1 LNIRLFK
8 KNRTFHKWAGLICGT
23 FILILSVSGFLLMH
37 PEEFGIQKAQI
48 TGKYLPSK
56 YFNVQRANLRIQAL
70 LIPSSSSQTIFVGTN
85 IGVYRSLDSG
95 ATWKQINQGLFDQNI
110 RALSLHP
117 NFPKTVYAG
126 TTLGIF
132 KSEDEGETWSE
143 WIDESSGLTHPKIH
157 DLFIDSENPD
167 MLFAATE
174 GGIFKSLDGGESWDV
189 LYDETP
195 ILQIEPSSNNPEII
209 YAVTAKNI
217 IRTVDGGNN
226 WENVWQND
234 VTNPLSVLSLNT
246 EPEFLY
252 SGTVTGLLKSFD
264 GGRNWVKDSDF
275 SGTPVTAG
283 YIYENNLSH
292 LLFGSGEKIF
302 RSKDGGD
309 TWQPLSPL
317 IFGRNEGT
325 SITHTLTHIETL
337 GERTILAGTT
347 SGLFVSKDQ
356 GRSWENINLSGA
368 ANQLSPSEMKMDVVK
383 IITEIHNGRFF
394 GSYFILLVD
403 IATLGLIF
411 LTFSG
416 VLIAYYQSRVKKKKT
431 LQSKPDEAL
440 QRQEKADELAVESEE
455 IHDMIEHITEHIE
468 KCRLVYMDQEKKE
481 ISEVSRHLTTLDKK
495 MHSMMER
502 LKELENIN

>member
-1 LNIRLFK
+1 
-8 KNRTFHKWAGLICGT
+8 
-23 FILILSVSGFLLMH
+23 MH

-48 TGKYLPSK
+48 AGKYLPSK
-56 YFNVQRANLRIQAL
+56 YFNVERANLRIQAL
-70 LIPSSSSQTIFVGTN
+70 LIPSSVSQTIFVGTN
-85 IGVYRSLDSG
+85 IGVYRSQNSG

-117 NFPKTVYAG
+117 DFPKTVYAG
-126 TTLGIF
+126 TALGIF
-132 KSEDEGETWSE
+132 KSEDEGETWNE
-143 WIDESSGLTHPKIH
+143 WIDESSGLTNPKVH
-157 DLFIDSENPD
+157 NLSNDADDPD
-167 MLFAATE
+167 ILFAATE
-174 GGIFKSLDGGESWDV
+174 GGIFKSLDGGESWDT
-189 LYDETP
+189 LYDENP
-195 ILQIEPSSNNPEII
+195 VFQIEPSLINPQLI

-217 IRTVDGGNN
+217 IRSSDGGNN
-226 WENVWQND
+226 WVHVWQDD
-234 VTNPLSVLSLNT
+234 VTNPLSILALNT

-252 SGTVTGLLKSFD
+252 SGTQGGLLKSFNS
-264 GGRNWVKDSDF
+264 GRNWVMDQNF
-275 SGTPVTAG
+275 SSTSVTAG
-283 YIYENNLSH
+283 YVYANNLSH

-309 TWQPLSPL
+309 SWIPLAPL
-317 IFGRNEGT
+317 VFGRSEGT
-325 SITHTLTHIETL
+325 SITHTLTQIETL
-337 GERTILAGTT
+337 GKRTILTGTT
-347 SGLFVSKDQ
+347 SGLFISKDE

-411 LTFSG
+411 LTLSG
-416 VLIAYYQSRVKKKKT
+416 FLIAYYQSRAKQKKT
-431 LQSKPDEAL
+431 LQSEPDEVL
-440 QRQEKADELAVESEE
+440 QRQETADELAVESEE

>member
-8 KNRTFHKWAGLICGT
+8 KNRTFHKWAGLLCAA
-23 FILILSVSGFLLMH
+23 FVLILSVSGFLLMH

-48 TGKYLPSK
+48 SGKYLPSK
-56 YFNVQRANLRIQAL
+56 YFNVQSANLPIQAL
-70 LIPSSSSQTIFVGTN
+70 LIPSSTSQTIFVGTN
-85 IGVYRSLDSG
+85 IGVYRSQDSG
-95 ATWKQINQGLFDQNI
+95 ATWKQTNQGLFDQNI
-110 RALSLHP
+110 RALTLHP
-117 NFPKTVYAG
+117 NYPKIIYAG
-126 TTLGIF
+126 TALGIF
-132 KSEDEGETWSE
+132 KSEDEGETWNE
-143 WIDESSGLTHPKIH
+143 WIDESSGLTDPKVH
-157 DLFIDSENPD
+157 DLSIDAQDSD
-167 MLFAATE
+167 IIFAATE
-174 GGIFKSLDGGESWDV
+174 GGIYKSEDEGETWDV
-189 LYDETP
+189 LYEENP
-195 ILQIEPSSNNPEII
+195 VFQIEPSLINPQFI

-217 IRTVDGGNN
+217 IRSNDGGNN
-226 WENVWQND
+226 WANVWQDD
-234 VTNPLSVLSLNT
+234 VSNPLSILALNT

-252 SGTVTGLLKSFD
+252 SGTQGGLLKSFNS
-264 GGRNWVKDSDF
+264 GRNWVMDQNF

-283 YIYENNLSH
+283 YIYTNNLSH

-309 TWQPLSPL
+309 SWIPLAPL
-317 IFGRNEGT
+317 AFGRNKGT
-325 SITHTLTHIETL
+325 SITHTLTQIETL
-337 GERTILAGTT
+337 GKRTILTGTT
-347 SGLFVSKDQ
+347 SGLFISKDE

-403 IATLGLIF
+403 IATLGLVL

-416 VLIAYYQSRVKKKKT
+416 FLIAYYQSRIKKRKV
-431 LQSKPDEAL
+431 LQNEPDEVL
-440 QRQEKADELAVESEE
+440 QRQETTDELAVESEE

>member
-8 KNRTFHKWAGLICGT
+8 KNRTFHKWAGLLCGV

-70 LIPSSSSQTIFVGTN
+70 ITPSSSSQTIFVGTN

-95 ATWKQINQGLFDQNI
+95 TTWKQTNQGLFDQNI

-117 NFPKTVYAG
+117 DFPKTIYAG
-126 TTLGIF
+126 TALGIF
-132 KSEDEGETWSE
+132 KSEDEGETWNE
-143 WIDESSGLTHPKIH
+143 WIDESYGLTKPKVH
-157 DLFIDSENPD
+157 DLFIDSHDPD
-167 MLFAATE
+167 TLFAATE
-174 GGIFKSLDGGESWDV
+174 GGIFKSLDSGDSWDV
-189 LYDETP
+189 LYDKTP
-195 ILQIEPSSNNPEII
+195 VLQIEPSSINPKTI

-217 IRTVDGGNN
+217 IRSINSGKN
-226 WENVWQND
+226 WQSVWQDD
-234 VTNPLSVLSLNT
+234 VTNPLSILALNT

-252 SGTVTGLLKSFD
+252 TGTQRGLLKSFN
-264 GGRNWVKDSDF
+264 GGRNWVTDSNF
-275 SGTPVTAG
+275 SDTPVTAG
-283 YIYENNLSH
+283 FVYDNNLSH
-292 LLFGSGEKIF
+292 LLFGNGENIF
-302 RSKDGGD
+302 RSTDGGD
-309 TWQPLSPL
+309 SWVSLAPLV
-317 IFGRNEGT
+317 FGRTEGT
-325 SITHTLTHIETL
+325 SISHTLTQIKTL
-337 GERTILAGTT
+337 DERTVLAGTT
-347 SGLFVSKDQ
+347 SGLFVSKDE

-383 IITEIHNGRFF
+383 LITEIHNGRFF

-411 LTFSG
+411 LTLSG
-416 VLIAYYQSRVKKKKT
+416 VLIAYYKSQVKKRKA
-431 LQSKPDEAL
+431 SEPEEAIE
-440 QRQEKADELAVESEE
+440 RQETADELAVESEE

>member
-1 LNIRLFK
+1 
-8 KNRTFHKWAGLICGT
+8 
-23 FILILSVSGFLLMH
+23 MH

-48 TGKYLPSK
+48 SGKYLPSK
-56 YFNVQRANLRIQAL
+56 YFNVERANLRIQAL
-70 LIPSSSSQTIFVGTN
+70 LIPSPSNQTIFVGTD
-85 IGVYRSLDSG
+85 IGVYRSQDSG

-110 RALSLHP
+110 QVLSMHP
-117 NFPKTVYAG
+117 DHPKTIYAG

-132 KSEDEGETWSE
+132 ISEDAGDNWSE
-143 WIDESSGLTHPKIH
+143 WIDESSGLTHPKIR
-157 DLFIDSENPD
+157 DLSIDAQNSK
-167 MLFAATE
+167 MLLAATE
-174 GGIFKSLDGGESWDV
+174 RGIFKSLDGGESWDV
-189 LYDETP
+189 LYDKTP
-195 ILQIEPSSNNPEII
+195 VFQIETSLINPQII

-217 IRTVDGGNN
+217 IRSSDGGNN
-226 WENVWQND
+226 WENVWQDD
-234 VTNPLSVLSLNT
+234 VTDPLSLLALNT

-252 SGTVTGLLKSFD
+252 SGTHDGLLKSFN
-264 GGRNWVKDSDF
+264 GGRNWVIDRNF

-283 YIYENNLSH
+283 YVYTNNLSH

-309 TWQPLSPL
+309 TWLALAPLTLALDES
-317 IFGRNEGT
+317 T
-325 SITHTLTHIETL
+325 SITLSLTQIKVL
-337 GERTILAGTT
+337 GARTIFAGTT
-347 SGLFVSKDQ
+347 SGLFMSKDE
-356 GRSWENINLSGA
+356 GRSWQNINLSGA
-368 ANQLSPSEMKMDVVK
+368 ANQLSPSDMKMDVVK

-416 VLIAYYQSRVKKKKT
+416 ALIAYYRSWVKKRKALGVREVKEVK
-431 LQSKPDEAL
+431 SYEAL
-440 QRQEKADELAVESEE
+440 DRQETADELALETEE

-495 MHSMMER
+495 MHSMMQR
-502 LKELENIN
+502 LKELENMN